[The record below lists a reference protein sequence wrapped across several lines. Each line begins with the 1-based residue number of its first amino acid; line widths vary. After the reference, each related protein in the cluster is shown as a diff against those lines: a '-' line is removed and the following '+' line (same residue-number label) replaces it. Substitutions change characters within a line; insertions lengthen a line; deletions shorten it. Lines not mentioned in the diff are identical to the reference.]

1 LAVWQAEWVK
11 SILERDHRGLE
22 VQLKRIKTTG
32 DKITDVPLAKVGGKG
47 LFVKE
52 IEEGLLRGE
61 IDLAVHSMKDVPTVF
76 PDGLHLAAITKREDP
91 RDVLVSRGHVSLRD
105 LPKTARI
112 GTSSLRRQAQ
122 LLHYCRTFQICQ
134 LRGNLDTRLRKLVES
149 SPNALDGVVLAAAGL
164 KRMGWDQQVTEYL
177 PVEISLPAIGQGA
190 IGIECRQ
197 RDRGMN
203 ELLSSLDDPETRQC
217 VLGERALLKRL
228 EGGCQVPIAAY
239 ARITDGRL
247 LMDGLVASLA
257 GERVIR
263 HRLEGN
269 PAMSESLG
277 MELAEQLLKQGAGEI
292 LREITGVEM

>member
-1 LAVWQAEWVK
+1 
-11 SILERDHRGLE
+11 
-22 VQLKRIKTTG
+22 
-32 DKITDVPLAKVGGKG
+32 VGGKG

-149 SPNALDGVVLAAAGL
+149 SPNGLDGVVLAAAGL

-217 VLGERALLKRL
+217 VLGERSLLKRL

-263 HRLEGN
+263 HRVEGI

-277 MELAEQLLKQGAGEI
+277 IELAEQLLKQGAGEI